1 MGKKVYKSADSEQ
14 KMKALYD
21 EQVASLNIGFEDVYV
36 DTRFGKT
43 HLIKTGNPEGKA
55 ILLFHGGNSTTPY
68 YLRDFLCFRDK
79 YLIYAPDTMGHPG
92 KSAQTVLSAK
102 NLEYGEWA
110 SDVIDGLG
118 LEQMICIGG
127 SYGGGVL
134 AKLMCAAPHKISR
147 AVMIV
152 PSGICNVSTAN
163 ILIKLGIPMTM
174 YIITKSEK
182 WLKKSILPMAIN
194 ESEIDESS
202 LVMVRNSFQHVCVKA
217 GMPSNVSEKE
227 IRNCKAPTLL
237 IAGEKDVMFP
247 GANVIARAKTLL
259 PNLKT
264 HLMKDTGHM
273 SILSSDKHKDILKM
287 IVDFLAEEEK

>member
-1 MGKKVYKSADSEQ
+1 MSKTVYKTAESEQ
-14 KMKALYD
+14 ILKALYD
-21 EQVASLNIGFEDVYV
+21 EQVSSLNIEIEDIYV

-43 HLIKTGNPEGKA
+43 HLIKTGNPNGKP
-55 ILLFHGGNSTTPY
+55 ILLFHGGNSTAPY
-68 YLRDFLCFRDK
+68 YLRDFLFLRNQ

-102 NLEYGEWA
+102 TLEYGKWA

-118 LEQMICIGG
+118 FKQMICIGG

-134 AKLMCAAPHKISR
+134 AKLMCVAPQKISK

-163 ILIKLGIPMTM
+163 ILFKLGIPMTL

-182 WLKKSILPMAIN
+182 WLKRAILPMAIY
-194 ESEIDESS
+194 ECEIDEST
-202 LVMVRNSFQHVCVKA
+202 LTMVRSSFRHVRVKA
-217 GMPSNVSEKE
+217 GMPSNVSVAEMINYKS
-227 IRNCKAPTLL
+227 PTLL
-237 IAGEKDVMFP
+237 IAGEKDILFP
-247 GANVIARAKTLL
+247 GERVIARAKKIM

-264 HLMKDTGHM
+264 YLMKESGHM
-273 SILSSDKHKDILKM
+273 SMLSSDKNKSIIKM
-287 IVDFLAEEEK
+287 IVDFLED